1 MFTMNNLALVSLTLI
16 THIFLFAMAQEP
28 SEAPLKLNHE
38 RQVHQSYHKFEESVI
53 AEGPDIRRMGKHH
66 HSHSSDVAGGGVII
80 GGLVTATFA
89 VVFCYLRVTRKK
101 DGGDGVDPLF
111 K

>member
-1 MFTMNNLALVSLTLI
+1 MLTMNKVVLVFLTLI
-16 THIFLFAMAQEP
+16 THVFLLAMAQEP
-28 SEAPLKLNHE
+28 SEAPLKLKHE
-38 RQVHQSYHKFEESVI
+38 RQVEQSYHKIEESEI

-66 HSHSSDVAGGGVII
+66 SHSSDMAGGGVII

-101 DGGDGVDPLF
+101 DGGDGDGGY
-111 K
+111 